1 MSVTDQTSSAEF
13 DAFGPWVDPVFDA
26 AGMPAL
32 YRDYPV
38 DFDAS
43 RLVLKVPRN
52 ISRRDALP
60 TMHLYDHLIV
70 VGPAALIVLSRT
82 DDGYAESSIGYGD
95 IAVIRDSVDL
105 VDGRFSIHTRTGAT
119 LSVAY
124 NGSSQQVI
132 SRLTDVLRELALAAT
147 SGRPD
152 VALPSVTAPPAPL
165 DLLDL
170 GKQDV
175 GLVTSYFDLH
185 RHEAGARLLAAHGRS
200 TLTPNGGLLGRALHA
215 LYPMTLHGAVLC
227 RTDRELQIV
236 GRRSWL
242 VRGNTP
248 DLSRSLTSIPLAAI
262 DAITARPHPK
272 YLAVTVVGLSL
283 GAFTFDLLLPTGSAA
298 EQALVGEPAG

>member
-1 MSVTDQTSSAEF
+1 MSTTDQTRTREF
-13 DAFGPWVDPVFDA
+13 DAFGPWVDPVSDL

-38 DFDAS
+38 DFAAS

-70 VGPAALIVLSRT
+70 VAPAALTVLTRT
-82 DDGYAESSIGYGD
+82 DDGYTQSSIGYED
-95 IAVIRDSVDL
+95 IAVITDSVDL
-105 VDGRFSIHTRTGAT
+105 IDGRFSIHTRTGAT
-119 LSVAY
+119 LSLAY

-132 SRLTDVLRELALAAT
+132 GRLADLLRELTLAAT
-147 SGRPD
+147 SDRPD
-152 VALPSVTAPPAPL
+152 AALPPVTAPPAAL

-175 GLVTSYFDLH
+175 GLVTSYFDLL
-185 RHEAGARLLAAHGRS
+185 RHETAARLLAAHGRS
-200 TLTPNGGLLGRALHA
+200 PLRPRGGLLARALHA
-215 LYPMTLHGAVLC
+215 VYPMTLHGAVLC

-242 VRGNTP
+242 VRGKAP
-248 DLSRSLTSIPLAAI
+248 ELSRSLTSIPLAAI
-262 DAITARPHPK
+262 DTITARPHPK
-272 YLAVTVVGLSL
+272 YPAVTVVGLNL
-283 GAFTFDLLLPTGSAA
+283 GPFTVDLLLPAGSAA
-298 EQALVGEPAG
+298 ERALVGGPLG